1 MNYNFIIYEKKQG
14 LAVITLNRPEVL
26 NALNYEMVC
35 EIEDAAADIA
45 ESRDAAALIICGTK
59 GNFAAGADIP
69 PMLDLNP
76 QQARERTFNRAYNM
90 IENLEIPV
98 IAAISGYALGGGL
111 ELALACDIRICSHD
125 ARLGLPEIKLGIF
138 PGAGGTQRL
147 PAIIGAGRAKDMIFT
162 GSPVNAAKALE
173 YGLCNMV
180 TDNDVLEEAVKYAS
194 QFLKLSSAALA
205 GAKRAVNFGT
215 VANLAAGIQYEEDL
229 WSLCFSTEDQ
239 RIGMQ
244 AFMDKKKPVFT
255 GK

>member
-1 MNYNFIIYEKKQG
+1 MNYRFIIYEKKQG

-35 EIEDAAADIA
+35 EIEDAVADI
-45 ESRDAAALIICGTK
+45 SKSSDVAALIICGTN

-90 IENLEIPV
+90 IENLKIPV
-98 IAAISGYALGGGL
+98 VAAISGYALGGGL
-111 ELALACDIRICSHD
+111 ELALACDIRICFHD
-125 ARLGLPEIKLGIF
+125 AKLGLPEIKLGIF

-162 GSPVNAAKALE
+162 GIPVNAAKALE

-194 QFLKLSSAALA
+194 QFLKLSTAALA

-215 VANLAAGIQYEEDL
+215 VASLASGIHYEEEL

-244 AFMDKKKPVFT
+244 AFMDKKKPIFT